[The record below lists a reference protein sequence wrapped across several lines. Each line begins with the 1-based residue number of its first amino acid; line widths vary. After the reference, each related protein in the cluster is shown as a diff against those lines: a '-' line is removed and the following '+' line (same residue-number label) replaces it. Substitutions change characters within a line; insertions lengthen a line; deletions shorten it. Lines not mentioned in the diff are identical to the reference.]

1 MHVWEDPQ
9 EVDKLSVMHILG
21 YSGLGGTQLIC
32 CLLLYHR
39 TSYHR
44 QALLFPL
51 NKALLDEERGS
62 WGHSEKTAWVRG

>member
-1 MHVWEDPQ
+1 MSGRIPK
-9 EVDKLSVMHILG
+9 KLITVISVMHVLG
-21 YSGLGGTQLIC
+21 YSGLGGTQLLY

-44 QALLFPL
+44 QALLFQL

-62 WGHSEKTAWVRG
+62 WRHTEKIAWARR